1 MVSKSTAVKENINQ
15 LNAIDYGKPDYVS
28 YMFWFS
34 QNGTCISIYVCSEYV
49 LRWQINFILIRN
61 ASHILYIE
69 TRYYVIPFYD
79 MDDRYVVDAGSSSWF
94 EVHIIPG
101 RSILI

>member
-1 MVSKSTAVKENINQ
+1 MQYTV
-15 LNAIDYGKPDYVS
+15 IDYGKPDYVS

-34 QNGTCISIYVCSEYV
+34 QNGISNYVCSEYV
-49 LRWQINFILIRN
+49 LRWQIIFILIRN
-61 ASHILYIE
+61 AAHTPNSK
-69 TRYYVIPFYD
+69 TRYYAHVIPFYD